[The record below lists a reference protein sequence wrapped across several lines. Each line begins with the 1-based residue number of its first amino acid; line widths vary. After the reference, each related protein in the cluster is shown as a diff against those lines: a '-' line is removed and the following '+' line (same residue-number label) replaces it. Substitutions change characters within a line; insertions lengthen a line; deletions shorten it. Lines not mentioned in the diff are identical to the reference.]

1 MTFGEALKFFE
12 EQEPRGE
19 YVLVI
24 EGMPEEEQARLIQDQ
39 WKDLSVEEHIRQK
52 ITEGMTK
59 KEAVKAVAE
68 ERGIPKRDVYNVG
81 LKL

>member
-1 MTFGEALKFFE
+1 MKNKKK
-12 EQEPRGE
+12 
-19 YVLVI
+19 
-24 EGMPEEEQARLIQDQ
+24 

-52 ITEGMTK
+52 IAEGMTK